1 MKKSKWIILYLLGIN
16 LLAAGCQVKSY
27 EPEFGVC
34 VKLSDYQMLSVMG
47 FDFIEEGV
55 SRFLVP
61 DKPDSVFHE
70 MLEEQRKTGARV
82 VSCNGFFPG
91 HLRIVGDT
99 TMHEELLAWGETA
112 LKRAQIA
119 GMSYIVLGSGKSRY
133 VSEGYSREKATRQ
146 FVDFCR
152 KLAPIAQKYNIVIV
166 IEPLN
171 SGETNLINT
180 VAEGAQIV
188 ESVNHPNIQLLCD
201 IYHMMRE
208 NEPAENIVIYGKYIR
223 HCHIA
228 EKEGRTAP
236 GAEQDDFTPYFAALK
251 KIGYKGGISIECRWK
266 DLKEQAPSALAYMKQ
281 QFKSLK

>member
-1 MKKSKWIILYLLGIN
+1 MKGNKWTVLYLTGIILLT
-16 LLAAGCQVKSY
+16 GCQVKSY

-34 VKLSDYQMLSVMG
+34 TKLSNYQMLSVVG
-47 FDFIEEGV
+47 YDFVEESVGG
-55 SRFLVP
+55 FLVP
-61 DKPDSVFHE
+61 DKPDSVFRNI
-70 MLEEQRKTGARV
+70 LEEQRKTGAKV
-82 VSCNGFFPG
+82 VSCNVFFPG
-91 HLRIVGDT
+91 HLKMVGET
-99 TMHEELLAWGETA
+99 TMHEELLARGETA
-112 LKRAQIA
+112 LKRAQIV
-119 GMSYIVLGSGKSRY
+119 GMSYIVLGSGRSRY
-133 VSEGYSREKATRQ
+133 VPEGYSREKARQQ
-146 FVDFCR
+146 FVDFCQ

-208 NEPAENIVIYGKYIR
+208 NEPEENIATYGKYIR

-236 GAEQDDFTPYFAALK
+236 GTEQGDFTPYFAALK
-251 KIGYKGGISIECRWK
+251 KIGYKGGLSIEGRWEN
-266 DLKEQAPSALAYMKQ
+266 LKEQAPSALAYMKQ
-281 QFKSLK
+281 QFESLK

>member
-1 MKKSKWIILYLLGIN
+1 MKNSKWMVLYLSGIMM
-16 LLAAGCQVKSY
+16 LTGCRAKIY

-34 VKLSDYQMLSVMG
+34 AKVADFPMLSAVG
-47 FDFIEEGV
+47 YDFVEEGV

-61 DKPDSVFHE
+61 DKPDSVFLNI
-70 MLEEQRKTGARV
+70 LEEQRKTGARV

-91 HLRIVGDT
+91 HLKIVGDT
-99 TMHEELLAWGETA
+99 TMHEELLAWGDVA
-112 LKRAQIA
+112 LRRAQMA
-119 GMSYIVLGSGKSRY
+119 GMSYIVLGSGKARN
-133 VSEGYSREKATRQ
+133 VPEGFSREKATQQ
-146 FVDFCR
+146 FVDMCK
-152 KLAPIAQKYNIVIV
+152 KLAPIARKYNVVIV

-188 ESVNHPNIQLLCD
+188 VAVDHPHVRLLCD

-208 NEPAENIVIYGKYIR
+208 DEPAENIVTYGKYIR

-251 KIGYKGGISIECRWK
+251 KIGYKGGVSVECRWK

-281 QFKSLK
+281 QFESLK